1 MPVLIPGRFAPRRN
15 QTPRAVASCVDV
27 VGRACGCSIG
37 LCLRCDLFHSIRCS
51 PSCRRR
57 SSIVVSTFRC
67 GRNIPGSNPG
77 YDILFL
83 FPFRSFVLLCFFFP
97 PYPGLFF
104 FFFFF
109 FFFGCRCIRV
119 KSINRKRAQR
129 RAPRQLH
136 SNGQATLI

>member
-1 MPVLIPGRFAPRRN
+1 
-15 QTPRAVASCVDV
+15 
-27 VGRACGCSIG
+27 
-37 LCLRCDLFHSIRCS
+37 
-51 PSCRRR
+51 
-57 SSIVVSTFRC
+57 
-67 GRNIPGSNPG
+67 
-77 YDILFL
+77 
-83 FPFRSFVLLCFFFP
+83 LCFFFP